1 VSATRILRART
12 DGTNSCQ
19 PAAHVSL
26 RLQHRP
32 DPGPNKTFLLAH
44 AFCRLC
50 SSNLCTTSTHTY
62 TFSRRLCP
70 VSREYLRMT
79 RSKKKRSYNNGGGGQ
94 SGQNRRRD
102 GQNAGRSGSGY
113 SGSGGPCLPYPRG
126 GRDPNRA
133 GQGSG
138 AHHGNSGQSS
148 NAAME
153 DRIRALERE
162 VESLRRV
169 QSGRVE
175 RPQNRRQGGY
185 TPLGVGPPSTPFTDP
200 NSRQTLPTATG
211 SDMASNDVHHS
222 LQEASPGPTVRAPM
236 RGVFK
241 APEVS
246 PIVVDSTMA
255 SNHVHNPFTEGRPET
270 TANVL
275 MSGVIPSGMA
285 LTNDAQSPN
294 DVGQHTTGT
303 PSVGSSFDYF
313 MPNHP
318 TSRVSDLASRPV
330 VQPTTQQQGL
340 MDLRASTEET
350 RGSLRL
356 RLVCRR
362 KTTAYRRRGS
372 RPG

>member
-1 VSATRILRART
+1 
-12 DGTNSCQ
+12 
-19 PAAHVSL
+19 
-26 RLQHRP
+26 
-32 DPGPNKTFLLAH
+32 
-44 AFCRLC
+44 
-50 SSNLCTTSTHTY
+50 
-62 TFSRRLCP
+62 
-70 VSREYLRMT
+70 
-79 RSKKKRSYNNGGGGQ
+79 
-94 SGQNRRRD
+94 
-102 GQNAGRSGSGY
+102 
-113 SGSGGPCLPYPRG
+113 
-126 GRDPNRA
+126 
-133 GQGSG
+133 
-138 AHHGNSGQSS
+138 
-148 NAAME
+148 
-153 DRIRALERE
+153 
-162 VESLRRV
+162 
-169 QSGRVE
+169 
-175 RPQNRRQGGY
+175 
-185 TPLGVGPPSTPFTDP
+185 
-200 NSRQTLPTATG
+200 
-211 SDMASNDVHHS
+211 
-222 LQEASPGPTVRAPM
+222 M